1 MADAVVDPAV
11 RIQQLKARIK
21 TANDTRIGAEKT
33 LEFLKATKET
43 KVAELK
49 VLGIESVDDLPA
61 KIIEL
66 EGNMEAQLAYVEQNM
81 TDVETKL
88 SNLNG

>member
-1 MADAVVDPAV
+1 MADAVVDPAA

-21 TANDTRIGAEKT
+21 TASDMRIGAEKT
-33 LEFLKATKET
+33 LELLKATKAT

-49 VLGIESVDDLPA
+49 GLGIESVDDLPA
-61 KIIEL
+61 KIAEL
-66 EGNMEAQLAYVEQNM
+66 EGNMEAQLVYVEQNM

-88 SNLNG
+88 STLNG